1 MTKAEAVSKVM
12 NTLRLNNRDEHRS
25 RRYILS
31 LLEKNALFLIS
42 QKFGE
47 RSILAETN
55 LYTYIPCFEFEKVE
69 AKKCD
74 VVEFRLCNTL
84 MKSKKPLPK
93 LVFSRLGS
101 SIRDIVSLDGNFRF
115 TFVDEVQ
122 YRRNKKRQYSL
133 KNEVYIYLGADN
145 HLYIPD
151 HEIFSV
157 DLTVLTTKP
166 EDADECSSCA
176 DGDSKCK
183 NKWLSEY
190 VCPDKLLNVVFDLTL
205 QTMGINRQI
214 RQDQNQNGVENG

>member
-1 MTKAEAVSKVM
+1 LTKAEAVSEVM
-12 NTLRLNNRDEHRS
+12 NTLRLNNKDEHRS
-25 RRYILS
+25 RRFILS

-42 QKFGE
+42 QKFAE
-47 RSILAETN
+47 RSILAEAN
-55 LYTYIPCFEFEKVE
+55 LYSYIPCFEFEKIE
-69 AKKCD
+69 SKKCD
-74 VVEFRLCNTL
+74 VAEFRLCNTL

-101 SIRDIVSLDGNFRF
+101 SIRDIVSLDGNFKF

-166 EDADECSSCA
+166 EDADSCSSCKEENCEPNW
-176 DGDSKCK
+176 SK
-183 NKWLSEY
+183 NFI
-190 VCPDKLLNVVFDLTL
+190 CPDKLVQTVFSQTL
-205 QTMGINRQI
+205 QVLGMNRQI
-214 RQDQNQNGVENG
+214 REDENPDGRAGN

>member
-1 MTKAEAVSKVM
+1 M

-25 RRYILS
+25 RRFILK
-31 LLEKNALFLIS
+31 LLEDSATFLIS
-42 QKFGE
+42 QRYAE

-122 YRRNKKRQYSL
+122 YRRNKKRQHSL

-166 EDADECSSCA
+166 EDADECSSCKEKNCE
-176 DGDSKCK
+176 SKWSK
-183 NKWLSEY
+183 NFI
-190 VCPDKLLNVVFDLTL
+190 CPDKMINIVFSEVLNLLGVNKNTQEDE
-205 QTMGINRQI
+205 NP
-214 RQDQNQNGVENG
+214 NGLERR

>member
-1 MTKAEAVSKVM
+1 MTKAEAVSKIT
-12 NTLRLNNRDEHRS
+12 NILKLNNRDDRFS
-25 RRYILS
+25 RRAILR
-31 LLEKNALFLIS
+31 LLEDSALFLIS
-42 QKFGE
+42 QKYGE
-47 RSILAETN
+47 RSLLAELN
-55 LYTYIPCFEFEKVE
+55 LYSYIPCFEFEKIE
-69 AKKCD
+69 SKKCD
-74 VVEFRLCNTL
+74 VAEFRLCNTL

-122 YRRNKKRQYSL
+122 YRRNKKRQHSL

-166 EDADECSSCA
+166 EDVDECSSCS
-176 DGDSKCK
+176 DGK
-183 NKWLSEY
+183 NKCESFWLKNFI
-190 VCPDKLLNVVFDLTL
+190 CPDKMINIIFEDVLSK
-205 QTMGINRQI
+205 MGLSRQI
-214 RQDQNQNGVENG
+214 RQDENPDNRAGN